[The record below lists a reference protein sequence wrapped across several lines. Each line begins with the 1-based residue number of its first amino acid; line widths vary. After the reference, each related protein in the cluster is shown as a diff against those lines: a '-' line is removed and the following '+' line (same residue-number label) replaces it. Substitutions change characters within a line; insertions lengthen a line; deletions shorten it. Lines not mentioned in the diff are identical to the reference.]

1 MRRRWLQRALAL
13 CAASAAPAWAAGHGS
28 RDLRVFLPP
37 DQAPYRSLILA
48 LRTYAP
54 NLQIEG
60 DGTPEPARP
69 HVQLAVGP
77 QGLRKALSSDARAPL
92 LCALT
97 SSQTYRK
104 MLAGSPRE
112 SGSHTAIFAEA
123 SPVAQMQLIAALF
136 ERRVTVGVLL
146 SDASLYLERS
156 LRQAAQNAGLDL
168 LVLAL
173 TDKQDPARALHQ
185 LSAAQVLL
193 AVPDGQIY
201 TADNLRAVLE
211 STYRRGIPVVGF
223 SPATVQAGTLA
234 TAYADPD
241 DMGADII
248 DMLDSITTGSANLPE
263 ARYPR
268 YWRVA
273 VNESVARSLGLIVSD
288 KVRNMG
294 PRPAGR

>member
-13 CAASAAPAWAAGHGS
+13 SAGVVAPAWAAGNGG

-37 DQAPYRSLILA
+37 DQAPYRNLIQT
-48 LRTYAP
+48 LRTFAP

-60 DGTPEPARP
+60 DGVPEPARP
-69 HVQLAVGP
+69 HVQLAIGP

-104 MLAGSPRE
+104 MLAGSPRDQ
-112 SGSHTAIFAEA
+112 GTHTAIFAEA
-123 SPVAQMQLIAALF
+123 SPWSQMQLISALF

-146 SDASLYLERS
+146 SDASLYLERP
-156 LRQAAQNAGLDL
+156 LRQAAQSSGLDIQ
-168 LVLAL
+168 VLAL
-173 TDKQDPARALHQ
+173 SDKQDPARALHQ
-185 LSAAQVLL
+185 LNAAQVLL
-193 AVPDGQIY
+193 AVPDGQLY

-223 SPATVQAGTLA
+223 SQATVQAGTLA
-234 TAYADPD
+234 TTYADPD

-248 DMLDSITTGSANLPE
+248 DMLENITPGSGSLPE

-273 VNESVARSLGLIVSD
+273 INESVARSLGLIVSD

-294 PRPAGR
+294 PRPTGR